1 MLTTEQMENLR
12 TIGEGLGF
20 LVMLVL
26 GRHDVRDALRRV
38 RKRAPLSIADAPEPE
53 TGDERIAVR
62 RSELNVLVRKV
73 GELVKKVDELV
84 DLVQDHQNRLD
95 EADADKDTVS
105 AALREL
111 ATVVREFRNEVAEL
125 KKGAA

>member
-12 TIGEGLGF
+12 TVGEGLGF

-38 RKRAPLSIADAPEPE
+38 RKRVPLSIAETPEQE

-95 EADADKDTVS
+95 EAEADKDTVS
-105 AALREL
+105 AALREV
-111 ATVVREFRNEVAEL
+111 ASVVREFRVEVAAL
-125 KKGAA
+125 KNAS

>member
-38 RKRAPLSIADAPEPE
+38 RKRVPLSIAETPEQE

-95 EADADKDTVS
+95 EAEADKDTVS
-105 AALREL
+105 AALREV
-111 ATVVREFRNEVAEL
+111 ASVVREFRVEVAAL
-125 KKGAA
+125 KNAS